1 MQYFNA
7 ALQNLESNPAPV
19 SVVSYSVTSVFTGR
33 RSQTQA
39 LSFAYVNVVDRIIDI
54 IKLCLN

>member
-7 ALQNLESNPAPV
+7 ALQNLEWNPAPV

-39 LSFAYVNVVDRIIDI
+39 LSLANVNVVDHIIE
-54 IKLCLN
+54 LSYV